1 MIVGI
6 GIDLVEVQR
15 IEEALSRH
23 EGRMKTRLF
32 TDAEQAY
39 CDSCH
44 TPALHYAARF
54 AAKEAFSK
62 AVGTGMTNSLKW
74 REIEIVNEPS
84 GEPIL
89 RPAGVATEL
98 MAARGA
104 TRVHVSLTH
113 TKGVAAAVVVLER

>member
-15 IEEALSRH
+15 IEDALGKH
-23 EGRMKTRLF
+23 EGRMKSRLF
-32 TDAEQAY
+32 SDAEQAY
-39 CDSCH
+39 CDACH
-44 TPALHYAARF
+44 TPSLHYAARF

-62 AVGTGMTNSLKW
+62 AVGTGMTNGLKW
-74 REIEIVNEPS
+74 KEIEILNQPS

-89 RPAGVATEL
+89 MPAGVATEL

-113 TKGVAAAVVVLER
+113 TRGMAGAVVVLER